1 MSPVLKVEKVPAGPV
16 PFQVRTPDGAL
27 VVEINEFLRHLA
39 TCGRSGY
46 TLRSYAVGL
55 AHFFGWLAERGMEV
69 NRVSRQAVGEYI
81 ASFSSGPKMDP
92 RIRAGVSTRWA
103 ESSRKGTPAGRQP
116 RTVNH
121 RLSLLASYFSY
132 RIRTDQDRGSG
143 AWFQRE
149 NPVSTTAAD
158 VNRRHGQPGRDIPIR
173 RRRTSDFRRPVP
185 RKLPK
190 HLDADSAQRLIEA
203 AVSWRDKAILTLL
216 CRTGQ
221 RIGDWS
227 DIAGRH
233 GVLGMKLDDFDR
245 QRGMITVLL
254 KGARDEHRVPVT
266 DDFWPV
272 FDRYLAEERLATTT
286 TSAVWLAV
294 RKGRGDPLSYSAF
307 ESSLRYSARKI
318 GLKVHAHMF
327 RHTLAQGVLETTGN
341 LKVAQEILGHAHLST
356 TADLYMHVDYSAM
369 VDAMVAVK
377 ITSDRERES
386 HADPNMMRSE
396 RYAFPYDDITL
407 EELETA
413 ASQPR
418 ERRRGGD
425 HIDIRETSNQRRN
438 E

>member
-1 MSPVLKVEKVPAGPV
+1 
-16 PFQVRTPDGAL
+16 
-27 VVEINEFLRHLA
+27 
-39 TCGRSGY
+39 
-46 TLRSYAVGL
+46 
-55 AHFFGWLAERGMEV
+55 
-69 NRVSRQAVGEYI
+69 
-81 ASFSSGPKMDP
+81 
-92 RIRAGVSTRWA
+92 
-103 ESSRKGTPAGRQP
+103 
-116 RTVNH
+116 
-121 RLSLLASYFSY
+121 
-132 RIRTDQDRGSG
+132 
-143 AWFQRE
+143 
-149 NPVSTTAAD
+149 
-158 VNRRHGQPGRDIPIR
+158 
-173 RRRTSDFRRPVP
+173 
-185 RKLPK
+185 LPK

-221 RIGDWS
+221 RIGDWG

-233 GVLGMKLDDFDR
+233 GVLGMMLDDFDR

-272 FDRYLAEERLATTT
+272 FDRYLAEERLATAT

-294 RKGRGDPLSYSAF
+294 RKARGDPLSYAAF
-307 ESSLRYSARKI
+307 ESSLRYAARKI

-386 HADPNMMRSE
+386 RADPNMMRSE

-418 ERRRGGD
+418 ERQEGGD